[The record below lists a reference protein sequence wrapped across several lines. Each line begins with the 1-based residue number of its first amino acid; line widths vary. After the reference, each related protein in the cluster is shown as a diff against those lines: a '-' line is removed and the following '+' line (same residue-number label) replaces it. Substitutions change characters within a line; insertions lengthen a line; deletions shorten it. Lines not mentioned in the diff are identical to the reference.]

1 MPKNKLLPSKI
12 VCACCSAGSTVA
24 SLGCMAI
31 MSTTIAASGA
41 VALGSMGAMN
51 SMAAASSFSRFP
63 SAFLNSIGLGFLT
76 KVNLKTLEIILVIL
90 LLIGII
96 SMYLS
101 YRFHKNLYP
110 LILSI
115 TSSILIYLSIF
126 VVMSNALYYI
136 SLIGLIVTPIWNF
149 YVKTNK
155 VR

>member
-1 MPKNKLLPSKI
+1 MNKTLLTKI
-12 VCACCSAGSTVA
+12 GCACCSAGSTIT

-41 VALGSMGAMN
+41 VAIGSMGAMS

-63 SAFLNSIGLGFLT
+63 SILLNSIGLGFLT
-76 KVNLKTLEIILVIL
+76 KVNLRTLEIVLIVL

-101 YRFHKNLYP
+101 YRFHKKFYP

-115 TSSILIYLSIF
+115 SSSILIYVSIF
-126 VVMSNALYYI
+126 IVASNALYYV
-136 SLIGLIVTPIWNF
+136 SLIGLIVAPIWNF

-155 VR
+155 V